1 MIIVCSQ
8 SLSLPGGSL
17 YEELIT
23 KTRGMPEDVKSM
35 LGRGSSTTQS
45 RRETLKSLKTRHL
58 SRETVS
64 TPKRLTRG
72 TRDSSAPPPS
82 VKRKFEEHDKRK
94 VISEF
99 LRSPKKSSVNLENVP
114 LRLQTTRERKLTVV
128 NAMRSPAKN
137 LPPVSPAP
145 APSLD
150 LPAKPD
156 MADIIIAA
164 AAAKMV
170 KLDPTGWNFRAR
182 LD

>member
-1 MIIVCSQ
+1 MITTVWPQ

-35 LGRGSSTTQS
+35 LGRPDAATQS
-45 RRETLKSLKTRHL
+45 RRETLRNMKTRHL

-64 TPKRLTRG
+64 PPKRQARG
-72 TRDSSAPPPS
+72 TRDFSAPPPS

-94 VISEF
+94 VINEF
-99 LRSPKKSSVNLENVP
+99 LKTPKKSSVKLENVP
-114 LRLQTTRERKLTVV
+114 LRLQTARERKLTVV
-128 NAMRSPAKN
+128 NAMRSPDKKIST
-137 LPPVSPAP
+137 VSPAT
-145 APSLD
+145 APGSD

-156 MADIIIAA
+156 LGDIIIAA

-170 KLDPTGWNFRAR
+170 KLDPTGWKQQP
-182 LD
+182 D

>member
-1 MIIVCSQ
+1 M
-8 SLSLPGGSL
+8 
-17 YEELIT
+17 
-23 KTRGMPEDVKSM
+23 
-35 LGRGSSTTQS
+35 
-45 RRETLKSLKTRHL
+45 
-58 SRETVS
+58 
-64 TPKRLTRG
+64 
-72 TRDSSAPPPS
+72 
-82 VKRKFEEHDKRK
+82 KRKFEEHDKRK

-137 LPPVSPAP
+137 LPPLSPAP
-145 APSLD
+145 APGLD
-150 LPAKPD
+150 LPSKPD